1 VRLRLLDVDA
11 ARLVPWWAGRGPVL
25 GRRHIWSD
33 WSGQTNWLVGAT
45 RQKGELF
52 PQLVMLHESGAPPSP
67 QSPCLGR
74 RALVLACWVD
84 YMMR

>member
-1 VRLRLLDVDA
+1 MRLRLLDVDVT
-11 ARLVPWWAGRGPVL
+11 RWEPWRAGRGPPL

-52 PQLVMLHESGAPPSP
+52 PRVDAAPEPAP
-67 QSPCLGR
+67 AQPPHP
-74 RALVLACWVD
+74 
-84 YMMR
+84 

>member
-1 VRLRLLDVDA
+1 MRLRLLDVDA

-45 RQKGELF
+45 RQKGELL
-52 PQLVMLHESGAPPSP
+52 PRVDAAPTVRKIVHS
-67 QSPCLGR
+67 
-74 RALVLACWVD
+74 V
-84 YMMR
+84 